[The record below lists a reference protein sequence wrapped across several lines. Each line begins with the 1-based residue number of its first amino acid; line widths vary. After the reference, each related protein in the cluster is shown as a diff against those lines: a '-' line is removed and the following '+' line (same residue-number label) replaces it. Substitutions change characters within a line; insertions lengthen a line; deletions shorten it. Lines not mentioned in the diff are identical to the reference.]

1 MAGVANDEL
10 RTRLESVPLFAACH
24 SSDLAVVARRSEI
37 REVPAGT
44 ALIRA
49 GDVDD
54 EFFVLLAGGAD
65 VLRNGERVATLEPG
79 AHFGEL
85 ALLDP
90 APRSADVVMT
100 ADGIVSVL
108 SRENFAL
115 MLGAIPGIAPV
126 LLAFLA
132 RRLRDAEAGELH
144 EAL

>member
-1 MAGVANDEL
+1 MTAVANEQL

-24 SSDLAVVARRSEI
+24 PGDLAIVAERSEI

-44 ALIRA
+44 ALIRT
-49 GDVDD
+49 GDVGKD
-54 EFFVLLAGGAD
+54 FFVLLAGTAD
-65 VLRNGERVATLEPG
+65 VMRNGERVSVLEPG

-100 ADGIVSVL
+100 SDGVVSVL
-108 SRENFAL
+108 SSENFAL
-115 MLGAIPGIAPV
+115 LLDAIPGIAPV

-132 RRLRDAEAGELH
+132 RRLREAEAGKLH